1 MCSDPY
7 ARLIRDSSHRLEELD
22 NIGLSWFGR
31 EIDCTQN
38 KTKTPPAGFDRSNIK
53 IFDASNGV
61 FVPERTV
68 RSQRR
73 GRPGIT

>member
-22 NIGLSWFGR
+22 NTGLSWSGR

-38 KTKTPPAGFDRSNIK
+38 KTKNPPAGFDGSNIK
-53 IFDASNGV
+53 IFDAS
-61 FVPERTV
+61 ERTV